1 MKYLTISTSRNE
13 NDLYLDDFGNLAMS
27 EDIEALSFI
36 TLNSVRT
43 VRGELIFNA
52 DFGVP
57 YFTTIFASANYIGLW
72 EFYVR
77 ETALQIPGNT
87 SISSFIYEVNG
98 DQLSYEMVIATDS
111 GKEVTIYG

>member
-1 MKYLTISTSRNE
+1 MKYLTISTSRGE

-43 VRGELIFNA
+43 VRGELAFNS

-57 YFTTIFASANYIGLW
+57 YFNTIFASADRISLW
-72 EFYVR
+72 EFYVK

-87 SISSFIYEVNG
+87 SISSFEYEVNQ
-98 DQLSYEMVIATDS
+98 DKLSYEMVIATDS
-111 GKEVTIYG
+111 GREVTIYG